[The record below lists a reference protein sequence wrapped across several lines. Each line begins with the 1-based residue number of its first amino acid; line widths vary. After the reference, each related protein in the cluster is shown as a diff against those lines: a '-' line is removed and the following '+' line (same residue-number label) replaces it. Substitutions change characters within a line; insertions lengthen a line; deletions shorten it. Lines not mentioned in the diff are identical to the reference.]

1 MLQKL
6 RFVNQICEEGIS
18 CLHVLLLPQADLF
31 ELFLGFEVGVI
42 RFLHV
47 LVNAIQTLF
56 ILLHAVGQVFFHLPM
71 VCKHSRIVDLSTLF
85 ELFSHLLLNVDY
97 LVVTVP
103 NILLLTA
110 VDAVGVLT
118 PDQSVA
124 GVANFH
130 PCQKLGNLLFLY

>member
-1 MLQKL
+1 LLQKL
-6 RFVNQICEEGIS
+6 RFVNQICKEGVPG
-18 CLHVLLLPQADLF
+18 LHVLLLPQADLF
-31 ELFLGFEVGVI
+31 ELVLGFEVGGI

-56 ILLHAVGQVFFHLPM
+56 ILLHAVSQVFFHLPM

-85 ELFSHLLLNVDY
+85 KLFSHLLLNVDY

-118 PDQSVA
+118 PD
-124 GVANFH
+124 
-130 PCQKLGNLLFLY
+130 